1 MNKQISAEER
11 RERWVE
17 TFVNEECN
25 DWDYGQWIVEALGNH
40 LAAVENIVG
49 PDVVSE
55 PFKELLREAMNIEGY
70 DPMPWRKALEN
81 VGPGA
86 WTAWEMGECFRELG
100 LYGRFG
106 VTDAD
111 IPVKEREVRID
122 GLLERAE
129 AFIKESGFDQP
140 GDAGGQPLK
149 IVRLARSRRALDKG
163 VGDVDPGSL
172 AVFGGWSEGRVRNMM
187 SGADR
192 VFENTGGQV
201 PVASAIEVLKD
212 RPAFFD
218 SLWSASDDEPS
229 MANEPL
235 EDARFVPV
243 ARDGSVF
250 HPGLQ
255 RGGGY
260 TIGTKGDEATLATFE
275 EALAALHRMPD
286 PAWRRPNAA
295 GNWGLV
301 KGVEW
306 TRVERTA
313 LEKMEH

>member
-1 MNKQISAEER
+1 MNMEISAEER
-11 RERWVE
+11 RERWGE
-17 TFVNEECN
+17 TFVNEECY
-25 DWDYGQWIVEALGNH
+25 DWDYGQWIVEALDSH

-49 PDVVSE
+49 ADAVSE
-55 PFKELLREAMNIEGY
+55 PFKDLLREAMNIEGY

-111 IPVKEREVRID
+111 IPVKDREGRIED
-122 GLLERAE
+122 LLMRAE
-129 AFIKESGFDQP
+129 VFIKESGFDQP

-149 IVRLARSRRALDKG
+149 IVRLARSRRSLDKG
-163 VGDVDPGSL
+163 IGDVDPGSL
-172 AVFGGWSEGRVRNMM
+172 AIFGGWSEGRVRNMM

-201 PVASAIEVLKD
+201 PAVSAMDVLKD

-218 SLWSASDDEPS
+218 SLWSAADDEPS
-229 MANEPL
+229 KADKHFQ
-235 EDARFVPV
+235 DARFVPV
-243 ARDGSVF
+243 ARDGSIF
-250 HPGLQ
+250 HPGLT
-255 RGGGY
+255 RGGSY
-260 TIGTKGDEATLATFE
+260 TIGAKGDEVTLATFE
-275 EALAALHRMPD
+275 EALAALHLMSN
-286 PAWRRPNAA
+286 PAWRRPNAI

-306 TRVERTA
+306 TRMDRA
-313 LEKMEH
+313 DLEKMGR